1 MLRTTSKTLNFG
13 PLARIQYP
21 NSPLKSLLVGPSFV
35 PGLVALNITRVSYL
49 LEIETDMILRAG
61 TAFTNLDILL
71 GHGIG
76 SIAPIHQSQLI
87 RWLFQRRSF
96 WMERSA

>member
-1 MLRTTSKTLNFG
+1 MLPTTSKTLNFG

-21 NSPLKSLLVGPSFV
+21 NSPLKSFLVGPSFV

-49 LEIETDMILRAG
+49 LEIETDMILRA
-61 TAFTNLDILL
+61 AFTNLDILL

-76 SIAPIHQSQLI
+76 SIAPIHESQLI